1 MNIRDFHPISTPGL
15 NAWRVP
21 MWVEDG
27 EYTVCVAQNKIRVFG
42 EESLPDCIKAA
53 TAMIHAFPIAECV
66 DLYSFGWSDP
76 RANLALAKALTP
88 KGHSY
93 VYAYPLD
100 ERLHEIGWRVNEH
113 LYILILNAEQLES
126 LNG

>member
-1 MNIRDFHPISTPGL
+1 MNIRDYQPISTPGL

-53 TAMIHAFPIAECV
+53 TAMIHAFPIAESKEV
-66 DLYSFGWSDP
+66 YSFGWSDP
-76 RANLALAKALTP
+76 RANLTAGKAKIITENF
-88 KGHSY
+88 Y
-93 VYAYPLD
+93 VYSYPLD
-100 ERLHEIGWRVNEH
+100 ERLHEIGWRVNEY